1 MRHETITAVDRLL
14 RRLWSSQSVG
24 LGSRRTRPRRND
36 VRKGVRRLS
45 FAEAKPEY
53 DRPKPRWRVGPK
65 GWNAPKLRPIL
76 ARPEVAKRHMG
87 CRQSRPMA
95 QESGSVQ
102 SSQH

>member
-36 VRKGVRRLS
+36 VRKSVRRLS

-76 ARPEVAKRHMG
+76 ARPEVGTPHMASP
-87 CRQSRPMA
+87 QSRSIP
-95 QESGSVQ
+95 QTSGSVH
-102 SSQH
+102 S